1 MTKSTT
7 FADPAEAK
15 LRKTMS
21 AATAK
26 VTGSVRKTNE
36 PPAPLTGNLEE
47 AESLSMNEK
56 LTDAEIAFDE
66 IYLPYPRHTK
76 MQIAM
81 DRVRLHGAKANGMPM
96 RGLRVTGPTGSGKTT
111 GIEEYI
117 SFLMR
122 SGRFEAGMV
131 PVLYVRLHKKT
142 TLTKVLRAIVG
153 KFGDRHA
160 SSRKDDEL
168 YEQVRNCL
176 TRAGVQLIVLDECQH
191 LKNLSNDSMQVTDQ
205 FKVFLDESI
214 VPVVFSGTYDADPM
228 FDTNRELCGRLAET
242 VDLKPLNPEDVD
254 DVALFTEFMRR
265 LDEKM
270 VERKLVTEP
279 SGLNDSYQV
288 TCLMLASKGV
298 IGMAYRI
305 VRAALLI
312 AIAREADHVEAY
324 DLALAVNRWAIPNK
338 VCKANPFLRV
348 DLRAAA

>member
-1 MTKSTT
+1 MTKATT

-26 VTGSVRKTNE
+26 VIGHARKMDE
-36 PPAPLTGNLEE
+36 PPAHRTGKLEGQ
-47 AESLSMNEK
+47 ESLSMNEI
-56 LTDAEIAFDE
+56 LTDAEVSFDE

-81 DRVRLHGAKANGMPM
+81 DRVRLHGTKANGMPM

-117 SFLMR
+117 AFLMR
-122 SGRFEAGMV
+122 SGRYDAGMV
-131 PVLYVRLHKKT
+131 PVLYIRLHKKT

-160 SSRKDDEL
+160 SSRKDEEL

-228 FDTNRELCGRLAET
+228 FDANKELCGRLAET
-242 VDLKPLNPEDVD
+242 VDLKPLNAEDDD

-270 VERKLVTEP
+270 VERKLVDE
-279 SGLNDSYQV
+279 SSKLDADYQV

-305 VRAALLI
+305 VREALLI

-338 VCKANPFLRV
+338 VCKSNPFLRL
-348 DLRAAA
+348 DLRPTT